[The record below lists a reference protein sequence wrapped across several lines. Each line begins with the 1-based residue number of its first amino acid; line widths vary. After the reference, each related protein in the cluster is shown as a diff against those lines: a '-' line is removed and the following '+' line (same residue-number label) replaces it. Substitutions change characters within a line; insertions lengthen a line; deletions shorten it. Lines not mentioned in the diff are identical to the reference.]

1 MGGLPG
7 VIIPVSGLSDILEQE
22 DLMRTLSQNEMEQVS
37 GGFGLLA
44 AIGIDL
50 KPLLNLGI
58 GVSIK
63 ASPACAP
70 QPCAPRHGHC

>member
-1 MGGLPG
+1 
-7 VIIPVSGLSDILEQE
+7 
-22 DLMRTLSQNEMEQVS
+22 MRTLSQNEIEKVS
-37 GGFGLLA
+37 GGLGLLA

-58 GVSIK
+58 GISVK

-70 QPCAPRHGHC
+70 RPCQPHRGHC